1 MSDAVDHERDAE
13 QAVRQLKARIIANA
27 RKGLFARNPL
37 LTTVHAH
44 TCPHCHHQQR
54 VVYLESLK
62 TGDFEIGAT
71 ERIEVLDTSGPM
83 GLWETEHVT
92 PLIIPW
98 RCAACGTRVEVRP
111 VSVEYLQHVLT
122 QPPVT
127 RAMFA

>member
-1 MSDAVDHERDAE
+1 
-13 QAVRQLKARIIANA
+13 LKATIIANA

-37 LTTVHAH
+37 LTTVHVL
-44 TCPHCHHQQR
+44 TCPHCHHQQHI
-54 VVYLESLK
+54 VYVESLK

-98 RCAACGTRVEVRP
+98 CCAACGNRVEVRP

-122 QPPVT
+122 QPHAA
-127 RAMFA
+127 RAMYA